1 TDFSFDI
8 DPFGDVDLCSGCQT
22 TYLNDMFP
30 DASCVSVSMREGP
43 GGLAITGSVIAI
55 NG

>member
-1 TDFSFDI
+1 
-8 DPFGDVDLCSGCQT
+8 QK

-55 NG
+55 NGI